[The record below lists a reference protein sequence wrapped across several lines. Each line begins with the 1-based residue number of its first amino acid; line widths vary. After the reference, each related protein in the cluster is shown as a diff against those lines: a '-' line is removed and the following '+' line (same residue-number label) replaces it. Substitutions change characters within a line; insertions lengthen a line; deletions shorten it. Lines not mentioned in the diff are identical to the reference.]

1 MLVAHHGNMSMW
13 ANRLTHTRLA
23 SAPVLIA
30 AALLGA
36 PRVFS
41 IVAAYSLVT
50 DALDGPLAR
59 ASHSASAHGAAL
71 DSRADVALC
80 AALLIG
86 LGILWP
92 APLAAERLTVA
103 VVVVAYLTPIIVGWL
118 KFRRLTSYHTIL
130 ARVSFVLLPIGC
142 ALWIVLH
149 TAWPIRVAATVLAL
163 SAIEELIITLRL
175 SAPRH
180 DVPHLLSPA
189 IRFSPS
195 RPEL

>member
-1 MLVAHHGNMSMW
+1 M
-13 ANRLTHTRLA
+13 
-23 SAPVLIA
+23 
-30 AALLGA
+30 
-36 PRVFS
+36 
-41 IVAAYSLVT
+41 
-50 DALDGPLAR
+50 
-59 ASHSASAHGAAL
+59 
-71 DSRADVALC
+71 
-80 AALLIG
+80 
-86 LGILWP
+86 
-92 APLAAERLTVA
+92 A